1 MTASGP
7 SGFRFSSR
15 KGFTLIEVG
24 ACAVLITILAA
35 IGYQS
40 FRNSMPRYR
49 MIQTAK
55 ELRADLMALRM
66 TAIETNRQSRILLVA
81 ADSDWAVPGTANV
94 GHWKLQLGNKDLRSS
109 SWDTFPT
116 DADEDGTDDF
126 TKRGDI
132 DIGIGGSRATT
143 TVSMAPWDALAGPGI
158 NNADAIVF
166 GPRGHV
172 INPASDFGDDGTI
185 TLTLVNK
192 RALLDGTEDTVS
204 IKISRAGMVRMVS
217 SIGPEQ
223 DLSFSTDEVT
233 SLGGS

>member
-1 MTASGP
+1 M
-7 SGFRFSSR
+7 
-15 KGFTLIEVG
+15 
-24 ACAVLITILAA
+24 VLITILAA

-66 TAIETNRQSRILLVA
+66 TAIETNRQSRLLLVD
-81 ADSDWAVPGTANV
+81 ADVDWASPGTVNT
-94 GHWKLQLGNKDLRSS
+94 GHWKLQLGNKNLRSS
-109 SWDTFPT
+109 SWDTFPS
-116 DADEDGTDDF
+116 DADEDGTDDL
-126 TKRGDI
+126 TGRGDI
-132 DIGIGGSRATT
+132 NIGNGGTQDKR
-143 TVSMAPWDALAGPGI
+143 TVSMAPWESLAGPGV

-204 IKISRAGMVRMVS
+204 LKVSRSGLVRMVS

-223 DLSFSTDEVT
+223 ELSFSTDETT
-233 SLGGS
+233 SLEGS

>member
-1 MTASGP
+1 MRNTAVNLQ
-7 SGFRFSSR
+7 RSR
-15 KGFTLIEVG
+15 RELVQQQ
-24 ACAVLITILAA
+24 LAA
-35 IGYQS
+35 GGDAEPIRARVLKRANDGSEEGVLRVQRASY
-40 FRNSMPRYR
+40 NLTELER
-49 MIQTAK
+49 MCRRGELDALIASAK
-55 ELRADLMALRM
+55 P
-66 TAIETNRQSRILLVA
+66 LLQDHHPDSGVA
-81 ADSDWAVPGTANV
+81 AA
-94 GHWKLQLGNKDLRSS
+94 
-109 SWDTFPT
+109 

-132 DIGIGGSRATT
+132 DIGTGGSRATKA
-143 TVSMAPWDALAGPGI
+143 VSMAPWESLAGPGI

-204 IKISRAGMVRMVS
+204 LKITRSGMVRMIS
-217 SIGPEQ
+217 SIAPEEE
-223 DLSFSTDEVT
+223 LSFSADETT